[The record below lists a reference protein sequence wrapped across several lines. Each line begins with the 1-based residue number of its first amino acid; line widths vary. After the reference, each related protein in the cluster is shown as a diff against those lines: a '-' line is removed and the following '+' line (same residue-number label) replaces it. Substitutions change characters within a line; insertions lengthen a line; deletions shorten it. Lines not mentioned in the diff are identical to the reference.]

1 MLEVSACTILR
12 QLPFHHPMMQSTAK
26 ERTSIHQACNKQ
38 TLKRH
43 LAMTQP
49 IVPPMERSSGTPGN
63 PFATL
68 PPGWTTE
75 ADPKD
80 GRLFYWHAAS
90 GASSWTHPNASVPS
104 QAANNHNNKNNN
116 SRGNLIMGMPR
127 SPDDASFH
135 YMPAPAWTNAATTAP
150 NKAVTAATTA
160 VPIPPPGENP
170 YMASRRPDNHQC
182 GAIAALVL
190 CPPLGI
196 FALYHSIR
204 VDQCWKAQ
212 QYSGAYIH
220 SRQSPQFS
228 SWGMMIGIIFWI
240 CWFFFRRGRGEWEWP
255 DWKFGD

>member
-1 MLEVSACTILR
+1 
-12 QLPFHHPMMQSTAK
+12 
-26 ERTSIHQACNKQ
+26 
-38 TLKRH
+38 
-43 LAMTQP
+43 MTQP
-49 IVPPMERSSGTPGN
+49 IAPPPMESQSSGGN

-90 GASSWTHPNASVPS
+90 QTSTWTHPNAPASS
-104 QAANNHNNKNNN
+104 TNKNATKDF
-116 SRGNLIMGMPR
+116 MGGPR
-127 SPDDASFH
+127 SPDDSSFH
-135 YMPAPAWTNAATTAP
+135 YVPAPSATSTPNISDKAAGGTN
-150 NKAVTAATTA
+150 NA
-160 VPIPPPGENP
+160 VPLPPAENP

-182 GAIAALVL
+182 GAIAALIL

-196 FALYHSIR
+196 FALYHSVR
-204 VDQCWKAQ
+204 VDQCWKAG
-212 QYSGAYIH
+212 QYSDAIIH

-255 DWKFGD
+255 DWKFRD